1 VTGGVF
7 ASLGN
12 ADEGTH
18 PNSSSR
24 RFYNAPDVSLMKIDG
39 RFVINIALGSG
50 FRAHPINEEIQ
61 DRFYALRDKQPFQA
75 FSQSTY
81 DSLTAITDGA
91 TGLIDVTGVA
101 SPVVG
106 PSALGWKLL
115 LNQPS
120 WGGEKVLSEARTFN
134 NRILFSSFTPEAS
147 ASARNACVVSGVK
160 NTFYAI
166 NALNGE
172 ILVQNDLQ
180 QTGIAPTP
188 VILFP
193 PPDGP
198 GPSDPPPD
206 PEPCVGDNCPPPPP
220 PPCVG
225 TECTPPPVCLVG
237 LENCGVD
244 LTNAPVRTFWTQ
256 QNTDTN

>member
-1 VTGGVF
+1 MTNGAPALA
-7 ASLGN
+7 ASPSRFGRQQQAGKHGRRYAPPAAFGAQEDQALSR
-12 ADEGTH
+12 A
-18 PNSSSR
+18 SS
-24 RFYNAPDVSLMKIDG
+24 G
-39 RFVINIALGSG
+39 
-50 FRAHPINEEIQ
+50 
-61 DRFYALRDKQPFQA
+61 DKQPFQPYV
-75 FSQSTY
+75 QSFYNT
-81 DSLTAITDGA
+81 SLVAITDGDS
-91 TGLIDVTGVA
+91 GLIDVTGVTA
-101 SPVVG
+101 PVVA
-106 PSALGWKLL
+106 STALGWKLL

-120 WGGEKVLSEARTFN
+120 WQGEKVLSEARTFN
-134 NRILFSSFTPEAS
+134 NKILFSSFTPVPSES
-147 ASARNACVVSGVK
+147 AENSCVVSGVK

-166 NALNGE
+166 NALNGQ

-193 PPDGP
+193 PPDA
-198 GPSDPPPD
+198 PPPD
-206 PEPCVGDNCPPPPP
+206 DPDDTDPPCTGDDCPP

-244 LTNAPVRTFWTQ
+244 LTNTPVRTFWTQ